1 MKLDALINIISE
13 ITKVDA
19 GEITKDTVLATDL
32 ALDSL
37 EMFKLVTEIEARLD
51 IMINMSEL
59 KELATVD
66 ELYNY
71 FYRR

>member
-32 ALDSL
+32 AFDSL
-37 EMFKLVTEIEARLD
+37 EMFKLVTELEARLD